1 MGAHKPP
8 RKPRRAAGW
17 GLTWLELLKDEKP
30 RTVQFSLPMTQPLVT
45 IQGYN
50 TVSDVIMSRRFINY
64 VPDDDYPS
72 QTHGDILCEALC
84 QLRGIVREPCL
95 MGGMAVY
102 PEVGTELNLWV
113 VIPSI
118 ALDELPAAVA
128 KVGFLGLFACAWRNA
143 ISNPIPPG
151 KLHVTV
157 LRSAYACLWGYDELR
172 ERYRHEAPPVP
183 PYMWAS
189 PDTLLQHMKETYTF
203 PCKRW
208 WGK

>member
-50 TVSDVIMSRRFINY
+50 TESDVIMSRRFISH
-64 VPDDDYPS
+64 VPDDDYPL
-72 QTHGDILCEALC
+72 QTHGDILCESLC
-84 QLRGIVREPCL
+84 QLRGVARESCL

-151 KLHVTV
+151 KLHVMV
-157 LRSAYACLWGYDELR
+157 LRAFPAYGQLYEELR
-172 ERYRHEAPPVP
+172 ECYQHEAQPVP
-183 PYMWAS
+183 TYMWAS
-189 PDTLLQHMKETYTF
+189 PDTLLQHMKEAYTF
-203 PCKRW
+203 PCNRW
-208 WGK
+208 WEK

>member
-8 RKPRRAAGW
+8 RKPRKGAGW

-50 TVSDVIMSRRFINY
+50 TESDVSASRAFINH

-84 QLRGIVREPCL
+84 QLRGIAREPCL
-95 MGGMAVY
+95 MGGIGGLPGGRHGAE
-102 PEVGTELNLWV
+102 PLGG
-113 VIPSI
+113 IPSI

-128 KVGFLGLFACAWRNA
+128 KVGFWAVR
-143 ISNPIPPG
+143 
-151 KLHVTV
+151 
-157 LRSAYACLWGYDELR
+157 LRMA
-172 ERYRHEAPPVP
+172 
-183 PYMWAS
+183 
-189 PDTLLQHMKETYTF
+189 
-203 PCKRW
+203 
-208 WGK
+208 